1 MGPNVTNVGREVAAA
16 VLSEAADELRGRS
29 NRKWAVMLL
38 AFLVGMVVAVVV
50 IKRRGGTLPGA
61 YSSHH
66 EQGALARA
74 MSYARE
80 RHPS

>member
-50 IKRRGGTLPGA
+50 IKRRGGTLPIESDPRWVEA
-61 YSSHH
+61 V
-66 EQGALARA
+66 ENPPA
-74 MSYARE
+74 
-80 RHPS
+80 

>member
-1 MGPNVTNVGREVAAA
+1 MGPIVKSAGKEVATA

-50 IKRRGGTLPGA
+50 IKRRGGTLPIESDPRWVDA
-61 YSSHH
+61 V
-66 EQGALARA
+66 ENPPA
-74 MSYARE
+74 
-80 RHPS
+80 